1 MIEINLLPEEYR
13 KKKVDFGELFNKYK
27 SLVVPGA
34 GILVAIV
41 VIISFAMLV
50 YPRLLEGKLRKL
62 EDRWKNIEKKY
73 EKVVRLKDR
82 QKRLKGLLDNI
93 DKIVSDRIV
102 WARRL
107 NNISDSLPSEIQ
119 LIELTTM
126 VEKLKDKPQRN
137 VLIISG
143 LVPPYPG
150 ERAIGDFIKGL
161 RENPGFVKDFPDI
174 EPPSTGV
181 EPGGF
186 KRFTIKC
193 YMGTTDYQPVRQAGT
208 DKKPQI
214 TQIKKKS
221 AGKKR

>member
-13 KKKVDFGELFNKYK
+13 KKKTDYGELFNKYK
-27 SLVVPGA
+27 TLVVPGI
-34 GILVAIV
+34 GILVAVV

-50 YPRLLEGKLRKL
+50 YPGLLEGKLHKL
-62 EDRWKNIEKKY
+62 EDRWKDIEKKY
-73 EKVVRLKDR
+73 EKVARLKKR
-82 QKRLKGLLDNI
+82 QKRLKNLSDSIN
-93 DKIVSDRIV
+93 KITEGRII

-107 NNISDSLPSEIQ
+107 NDISDSLPGEIQ
-119 LIELTTM
+119 LTEITTR
-126 VEKLKDKPQRN
+126 VEKLKDKPERS

-161 RENPGFVKDFPDI
+161 SGNPGFVKDFPDI

-186 KRFTIKC
+186 KRFTMKC
-193 YMGTTDYQPVRQAGT
+193 YMGTTDYT

-214 TQIKKKS
+214 TQIKKS
-221 AGKKR
+221 PRIKKNETK